1 MERCS
6 MKPSKQYSFEILK
19 IRNDIEMLKNR
30 KIYELQKATHYPA
43 AYTLGARL
51 EEELDELLYAL
62 DNQLPGKAQEL
73 RDAKNRAEQNLLN
86 EKE

>member
-1 MERCS
+1 

-19 IRNDIEMLKNR
+19 IRSDIEMLKNR

-62 DNQLPGKAQEL
+62 DNQLPREAQEL

>member
-1 MERCS
+1 

-19 IRNDIEMLKNR
+19 IRSDIEMLKNR

-62 DNQLPGKAQEL
+62 DNQLPRKHKNFVM
-73 RDAKNRAEQNLLN
+73 RKNRAEQNLLN

>member
-1 MERCS
+1 
-6 MKPSKQYSFEILK
+6 MKLSEQYSFEILK

>member
-1 MERCS
+1 
-6 MKPSKQYSFEILK
+6 MKPSRQYSFEILK
-19 IRNDIEMLKNR
+19 IRSDIEMLKNR

-62 DNQLPGKAQEL
+62 DNQLPRKAQEL

>member
-1 MERCS
+1 
-6 MKPSKQYSFEILK
+6 MKPSEQYSFEILK

-73 RDAKNRAEQNLLN
+73 HDAKDRAEQRVVDSPKN
-86 EKE
+86 

>member
-1 MERCS
+1 

-19 IRNDIEMLKNR
+19 IRSDIEMLKNR

-62 DNQLPGKAQEL
+62 DNQLPRKAQEL

-86 EKE
+86 EKSKSSL

>member
-1 MERCS
+1 
-6 MKPSKQYSFEILK
+6 MKPSEQYSFEILK

-43 AYTLGARL
+43 AYTLGTRL

-62 DNQLPGKAQEL
+62 DNQLLGKAQEL
-73 RDAKNRAEQNLLN
+73 CDAKNRAEQNLLN

>member
-1 MERCS
+1 

-19 IRNDIEMLKNR
+19 IRSDIEMLKNR
-30 KIYELQKATHYPA
+30 KIYELQKATHYPV

-62 DNQLPGKAQEL
+62 DNQLPRKAQEL

>member
-1 MERCS
+1 

-73 RDAKNRAEQNLLN
+73 CDAKNRAEQNLLN

>member
-1 MERCS
+1 

-19 IRNDIEMLKNR
+19 IRSDIEMLKKR

-62 DNQLPGKAQEL
+62 DNQLPRKAQEL

>member
-1 MERCS
+1 

-51 EEELDELLYAL
+51 EEKLDELLYAL

-73 RDAKNRAEQNLLN
+73 RDAKNHAEQNLLN

>member
-1 MERCS
+1 
-6 MKPSKQYSFEILK
+6 MKPSEQYSFEILK
-19 IRNDIEMLKNR
+19 IQNDIEMLKNR

-73 RDAKNRAEQNLLN
+73 RDSKDRAEQRVVDSPKN
-86 EKE
+86 

>member
-1 MERCS
+1 

-19 IRNDIEMLKNR
+19 IRSDIEMPKNR

-62 DNQLPGKAQEL
+62 DNQLPRKAQEL

>member
-1 MERCS
+1 
-6 MKPSKQYSFEILK
+6 MKLSEQYSFEILK

-30 KIYELQKATHYPA
+30 KIHELQKATHYPA
-43 AYTLGARL
+43 AYTLGTRL

-62 DNQLPGKAQEL
+62 DNQLPEKAQEL

>member
-1 MERCS
+1 

-19 IRNDIEMLKNR
+19 IRSDIEMLKNR

-62 DNQLPGKAQEL
+62 DNQLPRKA
-73 RDAKNRAEQNLLN
+73 RTS
-86 EKE
+86 

>member
-1 MERCS
+1 

-30 KIYELQKATHYPA
+30 KNYELQKATHYPA

>member
-1 MERCS
+1 
-6 MKPSKQYSFEILK
+6 MKLSEQYSFEILK

-43 AYTLGARL
+43 AYTLGTRL

-73 RDAKNRAEQNLLN
+73 RDAENRAEQNLLN

>member
-1 MERCS
+1 
-6 MKPSKQYSFEILK
+6 MKPSEQYSFEILK

-73 RDAKNRAEQNLLN
+73 RDSKGHAETRVESEQAN
-86 EKE
+86 KGD

>member
-1 MERCS
+1 

-19 IRNDIEMLKNR
+19 IRSDIEMLKNR

-62 DNQLPGKAQEL
+62 DNQLPRKAQEL
-73 RDAKNRAEQNLLN
+73 RNAKNRAEQNLLN

>member
-1 MERCS
+1 
-6 MKPSKQYSFEILK
+6 MKPSEQYLFEILK

-30 KIYELQKATHYPA
+30 KIYELQNATHYPA

-51 EEELDELLYAL
+51 EEELDEPL

-73 RDAKNRAEQNLLN
+73 RDSKGHAETRVESEQAN
-86 EKE
+86 KGD

>member
-1 MERCS
+1 

-19 IRNDIEMLKNR
+19 IRSDIEMLKNR

-62 DNQLPGKAQEL
+62 DNQLPRKAQEL
-73 RDAKNRAEQNLLN
+73 RDAKNRAEQNFLN

>member
-1 MERCS
+1 

-19 IRNDIEMLKNR
+19 IRSDIEMLKNR

-51 EEELDELLYAL
+51 EEVLDELLYAL

>member
-1 MERCS
+1 
-6 MKPSKQYSFEILK
+6 MKLSEQYSFEILK

-43 AYTLGARL
+43 AYTLGTRL

>member
-1 MERCS
+1 

-19 IRNDIEMLKNR
+19 IRSDIEMLKNR

-86 EKE
+86 EKSKSSL

>member
-1 MERCS
+1 

-43 AYTLGARL
+43 AYTLCARL

>member
-1 MERCS
+1 

-62 DNQLPGKAQEL
+62 DNQLPRKAQEL

>member
-1 MERCS
+1 
-6 MKPSKQYSFEILK
+6 MKPSEQYSFEILK

-43 AYTLGARL
+43 AYTLGTRL

>member
-1 MERCS
+1 
-6 MKPSKQYSFEILK
+6 MKPSEQYSFEILK

-30 KIYELQKATHYPA
+30 KICELQKATHYPA
-43 AYTLGARL
+43 AYTLGTRL

>member
-1 MERCS
+1 

-19 IRNDIEMLKNR
+19 IRSDIEMLKNR

-62 DNQLPGKAQEL
+62 DNQLPRKAQEL
-73 RDAKNRAEQNLLN
+73 RDVKNRAEQNLLN

>member
-1 MERCS
+1 

-19 IRNDIEMLKNR
+19 IRSDIEMLKNR

>member
-1 MERCS
+1 

-19 IRNDIEMLKNR
+19 NRSDIEMLKNR

>member
-1 MERCS
+1 

-19 IRNDIEMLKNR
+19 IRSDIEMLKNR
-30 KIYELQKATHYPA
+30 KIYELQEATHYPA

-62 DNQLPGKAQEL
+62 DNQLPRKAQEL

>member
-1 MERCS
+1 
-6 MKPSKQYSFEILK
+6 MKPSNQYSFEILK
-19 IRNDIEMLKNR
+19 IRSDIEMLKNR

-62 DNQLPGKAQEL
+62 DNQLPRKAQEL

>member
-1 MERCS
+1 MFV
-6 MKPSKQYSFEILK
+6 KFQLPYYSVTSDSACVGSGSGSGFGSVFGS
-19 IRNDIEMLKNR
+19 
-30 KIYELQKATHYPA
+30 ELEW
-43 AYTLGARL
+43 LDDEL
-51 EEELDELLYAL
+51 LEELDELLYAL

>member
-1 MERCS
+1 

-43 AYTLGARL
+43 AYTLGTRL

>member
-1 MERCS
+1 
-6 MKPSKQYSFEILK
+6 
-19 IRNDIEMLKNR
+19 MLKNR

-62 DNQLPGKAQEL
+62 DNQLPRKAQEL

>member
-1 MERCS
+1 